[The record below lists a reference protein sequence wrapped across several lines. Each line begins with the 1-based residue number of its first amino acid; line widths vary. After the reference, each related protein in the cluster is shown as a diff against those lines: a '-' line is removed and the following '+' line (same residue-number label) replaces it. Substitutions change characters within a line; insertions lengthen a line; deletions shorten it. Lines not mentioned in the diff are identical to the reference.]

1 MKVLLVAEEVPE
13 RRDTGSF
20 VYLHH
25 FIEYCA
31 RRPVELTLL
40 VTGHR
45 FDRLIIRP
53 RRIFPQLQVRI
64 IGPDL
69 VRIGPWSFV
78 MDPRS
83 WRHAL
88 FTWIMRRGP
97 RRLGT
102 VVLRFRGAVRAH
114 TAIIG
119 RWLGAQE
126 AQRLAASVRAANP
139 DVLLV
144 NTIFASAILDVK
156 PVHSRAA
163 VITHDV
169 FHLRTSGFEAR
180 GLRVRPAVT
189 LAQEVQ
195 VLRRFDAIIAISA
208 EDAREFRRLA
218 PDRPTVV
225 VAPTAPS
232 GTVRSGRPD
241 PGRCVF
247 LGTSNA
253 LNVDGVSWFL
263 SAVWPTV
270 AASVVEARFELIGS
284 ICNSVET
291 HDPTV
296 IKRFIVERLGPA
308 LAGASFAVNPLRA
321 GSGLKI
327 KMLDYFANGIP
338 AISTSVGAA
347 GFPRNGAE
355 PFVVCDDAADF
366 AATILAW
373 LRDPSAAARYAG
385 RCRAYVELF
394 SRDSSFAELD
404 AALGLVTDVQREA
417 LLAGTPSCT

>member
-1 MKVLLVAEEVPE
+1 MRVLLVAEEMPE
-13 RRDTGSF
+13 RRDTGAF
-20 VYLHH
+20 IYLHH

-31 RRPVELTLL
+31 RRDMELILL

-45 FDRLIIRP
+45 FERLLIRP
-53 RRIFPQLQVRI
+53 RKIFPTLKVRI
-64 IGPDL
+64 IGSDL
-69 VRIGPWSFV
+69 KRIGPWSIV
-78 MDPRS
+78 IDPRS
-83 WRHAL
+83 WRHAV
-88 FTWIMRRGP
+88 FAWIMRRGP
-97 RRLGT
+97 RWLSAE
-102 VVLRFRGAVRAH
+102 VLRFRRTVRGH

-126 AQRLAASVRAANP
+126 ARRLAAAVQAANP
-139 DVLLV
+139 DIMLV
-144 NTIFASAILDVK
+144 NTIFAGAILDIK
-156 PVHSRAA
+156 PAHTRAA
-163 VITHDV
+163 IITHDV
-169 FHLRTSGFEAR
+169 FHLRTSAFEAR
-180 GLRVRPAVT
+180 GLRIRPAVT
-189 LAQEVQ
+189 PAQEAQ
-195 VLRRFDAIIAISA
+195 ILRRFDAIIAISE

-225 VAPTAPS
+225 VAPTAP
-232 GTVRSGRPD
+232 RSTTLPRHAD

-270 AASVVEARFELIGS
+270 AATAPEARFELIGS
-284 ICNSVET
+284 VCNSVDA

-296 IKRFIVERLGPA
+296 IKRFVVEQVGPA
-308 LAGASFAVNPLRA
+308 LAAASFAVNPLRA

-327 KMLDYFANGIP
+327 KMLDYFANGVP

-355 PFVVCDDAADF
+355 PFVVCDDAANF
-366 AATILAW
+366 AATVLAW
-373 LRDPSAAARYAG
+373 LRDPSVAARYAA

-404 AALGLVTDVQREA
+404 GALGLVT
-417 LLAGTPSCT
+417 G

>member
-1 MKVLLVAEEVPE
+1 MRVLLVAEEMPE
-13 RRDTGSF
+13 RRDTGAF
-20 VYLHH
+20 VYLQN

-31 RRPVELTLL
+31 RRDMELTLL

-45 FDRLIIRP
+45 FDRLVIRP
-53 RRIFPQLQVRI
+53 RKIFPTVKVRI

-69 VRIGPWSFV
+69 KRVGPWSIV
-78 MDPRS
+78 LDPRS
-83 WRHAL
+83 WRHTVFA
-88 FTWIMRRGP
+88 WIMRRGP
-97 RRLGT
+97 RPLSAA
-102 VVLRFRGAVRAH
+102 VLRFRGTVRGH

-126 AQRLAASVRAANP
+126 ARRLAAAVDTANP
-139 DVLLV
+139 DIMLV
-144 NTIFASAILDVK
+144 NTIFAGAILDIK
-156 PVHSRAA
+156 PAHTRAA
-163 VITHDV
+163 IITHDV
-169 FHLRTSGFEAR
+169 FHLRTSAFEAR
-180 GLRVRPAVT
+180 GLRIRPAVT
-189 LAQEVQ
+189 PDQEAQI
-195 VLRRFDAIIAISA
+195 LRRFDAIIAISE

-225 VAPTAPS
+225 VAPAAPA
-232 GTVRSGRPD
+232 GTNRPRRAD
-241 PGRCVF
+241 PGCCVF

-270 AASVVEARFELIGS
+270 AASVPAARFELIGS
-284 ICNSVET
+284 VCNSVEAQ
-291 HDPTV
+291 DPTV
-296 IKRFIVERLGPA
+296 IKRFIVEQLGPA

-327 KMLDYFANGIP
+327 KMLDYFANGVP
-338 AISTSVGAA
+338 AISTSIGAA

-355 PFVVCDDAADF
+355 PFVVCDDADDF
-366 AATILAW
+366 SATLLAW
-373 LRDPSAAARYAG
+373 LRNPSIAASYAA

-404 AALGLVTDVQREA
+404 GALGLVT
-417 LLAGTPSCT
+417 G